1 MSQTNANNSQIAIL
15 NTIHKVEGFDP
26 TPLAVEYV
34 DLTTQEKR
42 KRLPVMAQL
51 AWFRLRYSVEI
62 VNDRGTYYDQLQ
74 YTYHP
79 CGRGAPLTEYYY
91 FFGFALIAIIVAAQ
105 ALMGV

>member
-1 MSQTNANNSQIAIL
+1 MISWRRYGQDRTTLNN
-15 NTIHKVEGFDP
+15 
-26 TPLAVEYV
+26 
-34 DLTTQEKR
+34 
-42 KRLPVMAQL
+42 AQL
-51 AWFRLRYSVEI
+51 LQLVRFYSVEI

-91 FFGFALIAIIVAAQ
+91 FLGFALIAIIVAAQ

>member
-1 MSQTNANNSQIAIL
+1 MRPWKTSLISWRRYGQDRTTL
-15 NTIHKVEGFDP
+15 ND
-26 TPLAVEYV
+26 
-34 DLTTQEKR
+34 
-42 KRLPVMAQL
+42 AQL
-51 AWFRLRYSVEI
+51 LQLVRFYSVEI

-91 FFGFALIAIIVAAQ
+91 FFGFALMAIIVAAQ

>member
-1 MSQTNANNSQIAIL
+1 MISWRRYGQDRTTL
-15 NTIHKVEGFDP
+15 ND
-26 TPLAVEYV
+26 
-34 DLTTQEKR
+34 
-42 KRLPVMAQL
+42 AQL
-51 AWFRLRYSVEI
+51 LQLVRFYSVEI

>member
-1 MSQTNANNSQIAIL
+1 MSQTNANNSQITIL

-51 AWFRLRYSVEI
+51 AWFRLRYPEGKIASDVKAERLLCRLCAG
-62 VNDRGTYYDQLQ
+62 VCELQ
-74 YTYHP
+74 GSGGMLS
-79 CGRGAPLTEYYY
+79 CGGNCFP
-91 FFGFALIAIIVAAQ
+91 
-105 ALMGV
+105 

>member
-1 MSQTNANNSQIAIL
+1 MISWRRYGQDRTTL
-15 NTIHKVEGFDP
+15 ND
-26 TPLAVEYV
+26 
-34 DLTTQEKR
+34 
-42 KRLPVMAQL
+42 AQL
-51 AWFRLRYSVEI
+51 LQLVRFYSVEI

-91 FFGFALIAIIVAAQ
+91 FFGLALMAIIVAAQ